1 MKREADEE
9 KRKRY
14 RQEDLQRLKR
24 FTPMDDTFMRC
35 MFKDN
40 LPLAQMVLRI
50 ILEKDDLVLTHCE
63 TQADMK
69 RVTGARSICLDAYGT
84 DSTGKKYNIEVQRI
98 NDISLIK
105 RARYHSSILDVENLD
120 EGQNFHELP
129 DTYVIFITEKDL
141 FGAGKAVYTIKTAI
155 KDTDINYEDGKHIL
169 YVNGKYDGDD
179 AIGRLMHDFRCSEAG
194 EMNYQLMAERTRY
207 LKENEKGVEK
217 MCRISEEIRE
227 EGRLEGEQ
235 IGLRRGRLDGQNSI
249 VELMQNLFAAGRIED
264 AKRATA
270 DRDYCQQLMQEFGIA
285 Q

>member
-69 RVTGARSICLDAYGT
+69 RVTGARSVCLDAYGT

-169 YVNGKYDGDD
+169 YVNGSYDGDD
-179 AIGRLMHDFRCSEAG
+179 AIGRLMHDFRCSEAK
-194 EMNYQLMAERTRY
+194 EMNYQLMAQRTRY

-227 EGRLEGEQ
+227 EGRLEG
-235 IGLRRGRLDGQNSI
+235 LNSI